1 MKKTFSL
8 FMILLAI
15 CLQLPAQ
22 SWETITVGS
31 GIRKTYTY
39 IPVNVEKSPALVISL
54 HGMNQDPEY
63 QQKQTQWNAM
73 ADKEG
78 FIVTY
83 PLGNNKMWDTNGTSD
98 VKFVETV
105 IKEMINQHHVDKNR
119 IYLSGFS
126 MGSWLGYHCLE
137 TLGDKIAAFGPVSGV
152 DIGKQPKANRKVP
165 IMHIHGTG
173 DDVFKYTGD
182 PSHMAGGYPSI
193 EEYVKK
199 WAAYE
204 GCDANNPQVVRPY
217 PSSRK
222 TANATRTIYNNVNDD
237 VEVNLISID
246 GKGHWHSNDPN
257 GVNSTQELWNFFKRH
272 RLNQHSTPDPNF
284 QIYLCFGQSNME
296 GNAAIEAQDKTGVNP
311 RFMAMYTLDNAN
323 AGWTKG
329 KWHTAT
335 PPQARPYTRL
345 SVVDYFGRKMVD
357 NLSDEVKVGTITVAV
372 GGASIDL
379 FDKDKY
385 QSYLNDANTADWLRN
400 YAKEYGGN
408 PYGRLIELAKIAQKS
423 GVIKGILLHQ
433 GETNN
438 CDQTWPSKV
447 KKIYEDMLADLGL
460 DAKNVPLL
468 VGELGQKDQ
477 NAACWGH
484 NAIIDNITATIP
496 TAHVVSSKDCP
507 LQSDRLHFT
516 AEGYR
521 MFGKRYADVMLDI
534 LGVTPAE
541 KRNYFIRYECTA
553 GENLWDRQAIYT
565 LPQALEKGA
574 RYSLTMKVR
583 TSADC
588 AELGF
593 WPIWNASDNKNQW
606 GGSDDVQYLAAYP
619 IEAGGWK
626 TLTWNFTANFTL
638 DTFQF
643 VFGKYGGTLDID
655 DLVLVKEGT
664 SENLIANADFSA
676 RHIQGWSTNWNGPTY
691 SLADEAQTS
700 TGIFTPSL
708 SVAKKNVDNAYYTL
722 QGMKLL
728 QKPTKAGIYIHHG
741 KKMRIAK

>member
-1 MKKTFSL
+1 MLASL
-8 FMILLAI
+8 LMVL
-15 CLQLPAQ
+15 CLQMAAQ
-22 SWETITVGS
+22 TWEDVKVGTS
-31 GIRKTYTY
+31 TRKTLTY
-39 IPVNVEKSPALVISL
+39 VPKNVGKSPALVISL

-137 TLGDKIAAFGPVSGV
+137 TLGDQIAAFGPVSGV

-222 TANATRTIYNNVNDD
+222 TANATRTIYNNVNND

-246 GKGHWHSNDPN
+246 GQGHWHSNDPN

-323 AGWTKG
+323 VGWTKG

-447 KKIYEDMLADLGL
+447 KKIYEDMLADLEL
-460 DAKNVPLL
+460 DAKDVPLL

-534 LGVTPAE
+534 LGVTLAE
-541 KRNYFIRYECTA
+541 KRNYFIRYESTA

-565 LPQALEKGA
+565 LPKALEKGA
-574 RYSLTMKVR
+574 KYSLTMKVR
-583 TSADC
+583 TSAEC

-606 GGSDDVQYLAAYP
+606 GGSADVQYLAAYP
-619 IEAGGWK
+619 VEAGGWK

-676 RHIQGWSTNWNGPTY
+676 KHIQGWSTNWKGPTY

-728 QKPTKAGIYIHHG
+728 QKPTKAGIYIHQG

>member
-1 MKKTFSL
+1 
-8 FMILLAI
+8 MILLAM

-137 TLGDKIAAFGPVSGV
+137 TIGDQIAAFGPVSGV

-165 IMHIHGTG
+165 IIHIHGTG

-296 GNAAIEAQDKTGVNP
+296 GNAPIEAQDKTGVNP

-460 DAKNVPLL
+460 DAKDVPLL

-534 LGVTPAE
+534 LGVSPAE
-541 KRNYFIRYECTA
+541 KRNYFIRYESTA

-583 TSADC
+583 TSAEC

-619 IEAGGWK
+619 VEAGGWK
-626 TLTWNFTANFTL
+626 TLTWNFTANFAL

-676 RHIQGWSTNWNGPTY
+676 KHIQGWSTNWKGPTY

-728 QKPTKAGIYIHHG
+728 QKPTKGIYIHGG
-741 KKMRIAK
+741 KKIVIK

>member
-1 MKKTFSL
+1 MLASL
-8 FMILLAI
+8 LMVL
-15 CLQLPAQ
+15 CLQMAAQ
-22 SWETITVGS
+22 TWEDVKVRTST
-31 GIRKTYTY
+31 RKTLTY
-39 IPVNVEKSPALVISL
+39 IPKNVEKSPALVISL

-137 TLGDKIAAFGPVSGV
+137 TLGDQIAAFGPVSGV

-222 TANATRTIYNNVNDD
+222 TANATRTIYNNVNND

-246 GKGHWHSNDPN
+246 GKGHWHSNEPN

-272 RLNQHSTPDPNF
+272 QLNQHSTPDPNF

-423 GVIKGILLHQ
+423 GVVKGILLHQ

-460 DAKNVPLL
+460 DAKDVPLL

-477 NAACWGH
+477 NAVCWGH

-534 LGVTPAE
+534 LGVSPAE
-541 KRNYFIRYECTA
+541 KRNYFIRYESTA

-588 AELGF
+588 EDLGF

-606 GGSDDVQYLAAYP
+606 GGSADVQYLAAYP
-619 IEAGGWK
+619 IEPGGWK
-626 TLTWNFTANFTL
+626 TLTWNFTANFAL

-676 RHIQGWSTNWNGPTY
+676 KHFQGWSTNLNGPSFY
-691 SLADEAQTS
+691 LANDADIAS
-700 TGIFTPSL
+700 GIEMPA
-708 SVAKKNVDNAYYTL
+708 VATIKKSADKAYYTL
-722 QGMKLL
+722 QGVKVLR
-728 QKPTKAGIYIHHG
+728 PTKGIYIHGG
-741 KKMRIAK
+741 KKIVIK

>member
-1 MKKTFSL
+1 MKRLSMLASL
-8 FMILLAI
+8 LMVL
-15 CLQLPAQ
+15 CLQMAAQ
-22 SWETITVGS
+22 TWEEIKVGTS
-31 GIRKTYTY
+31 TRKTLTY
-39 IPVNVEKSPALVISL
+39 VPKNVEKSPALVISL

-63 QQKQTQWNAM
+63 QQKQTQWNAL
-73 ADKEG
+73 ADTEG

-83 PLGNNKMWDTNGTSD
+83 PLGNNRMWDTGGTGD
-98 VKFVETV
+98 VKFVEAV
-105 IKEMINQHHVDKNR
+105 MKDMELKHNVDKNR

-152 DIGKQPKANRKVP
+152 DIGKQPKANRKVS

-182 PSHMAGGYPSI
+182 PSHMAGGYPAI

-204 GCDANNPQVVRPY
+204 GCDASNPQVIRPY
-217 PSSRK
+217 PASS
-222 TANATRTIYNNVNDD
+222 TGTTATRTIYNNVNDG
-237 VEVNLISID
+237 VEVNLIAID
-246 GKGHWHSNDPN
+246 GKGHWHSNEAN
-257 GVNSTQELWNFFKRH
+257 GVNSTKELWTFFKRH
-272 RLNQHSTPDPNF
+272 QLNQASVPDPNF

-311 RFMAMYTLDNAN
+311 RFMAMYTLDNAQ
-323 AGWTKG
+323 AGWTMG
-329 KWHTAT
+329 LWHTAV
-335 PPQARPYTRL
+335 PPQARPGTRL
-345 SVVDYFGRKMVD
+345 SVVDYFGRKMVE
-357 NLSDEVKVGTITVAV
+357 NLPEEVKVGTITVAV

-385 QSYLNDANTADWLRN
+385 QAYLNDAKTADWLRN

-408 PYGRLIELAKIAQKS
+408 PYARLIELAKMAQQK

-447 KKIYEDMLADLGL
+447 KKIYENILADLGL

-477 NAACWGH
+477 GAACWGH
-484 NAIIDNITATIP
+484 NAIIDNIAATIP

-521 MFGKRYADVMLDI
+521 MFGKRYADVMLEL
-534 LGVTPAE
+534 LGVIPVE
-541 KRNYFIRYECTA
+541 NRNYFIRYESHA
-553 GENLWDRQAIYT
+553 GANLWDQQAIYT
-565 LPQALEKGA
+565 LPKALEKDA
-574 RYSLTMKVR
+574 AYTLTMKVR

-588 AELGF
+588 ETLGF
-593 WPIWNASDNKNQW
+593 WPIWNASTNKNQW
-606 GGSDDVQYLAAYP
+606 GGSNDVQYLAAYP
-619 IEAGGWK
+619 VEAGDWK
-626 TLTWNFTANFTL
+626 TLTWKFTAQFPL
-638 DTFQF
+638 DAFQF
-643 VFGKYGGTLDID
+643 VFGGYTGNLDID
-655 DLVLVKEGT
+655 DLVLVKDGT
-664 SENLIANADFSA
+664 TENLIDNGDFSKN
-676 RHIQGWSTNWNGPTY
+676 HIQGWSTNWKGPSCY
-691 SLADEAQTS
+691 LANDAFQS
-700 TGIFTPSL
+700 TGISQPSV
-708 SVAKKNVDNAYYTL
+708 VAQPSQQDDAYYTL
-722 QGMKLL
+722 QGVRVSHPTSGIFIHKGRKIVMK
-728 QKPTKAGIYIHHG
+728 
-741 KKMRIAK
+741 

>member
-1 MKKTFSL
+1 MKRLTMLASL
-8 FMILLAI
+8 LMVL
-15 CLQLPAQ
+15 CLQMAAQ
-22 SWETITVGS
+22 TWEEVKVGTS
-31 GIRKTYTY
+31 TRKTLTY
-39 IPVNVEKSPALVISL
+39 VPKNVEKSPALVISL

-63 QQKQTQWNAM
+63 QQKQTQWNAL
-73 ADKEG
+73 ADTEG

-83 PLGNNKMWDTNGTSD
+83 PLGNNRMWDTGGTGD
-98 VKFVETV
+98 VKFVEAV
-105 IKEMINQHHVDKNR
+105 MKDMELKHNVDKNR

-152 DIGKQPKANRKVP
+152 DIGKQPKANRKVS

-182 PSHMAGGYPSI
+182 PSHMAGGYPAI

-204 GCDANNPQVVRPY
+204 GCDASNPQVIRPY
-217 PSSRK
+217 PASS
-222 TANATRTIYNNVNDD
+222 TGTTATRTIYNNVNDG
-237 VEVNLISID
+237 VEVNLIAID
-246 GKGHWHSNDPN
+246 GKGHWHSNEAN
-257 GVNSTQELWNFFKRH
+257 GVNSTKELWTFFKRH
-272 RLNQHSTPDPNF
+272 QLNQASVPDPNF

-311 RFMAMYTLDNAN
+311 RFMAMYTLDNAQ
-323 AGWTKG
+323 AGWTMG
-329 KWHTAT
+329 LWHTAV
-335 PPQARPYTRL
+335 PPQARPNTRL
-345 SVVDYFGRKMVD
+345 SVVDYFGRKMVE
-357 NLSDEVKVGTITVAV
+357 NLPEEVKVGTITVAV

-385 QSYLNDANTADWLRN
+385 QAYLNDANTADWLRN

-408 PYGRLIELAKIAQKS
+408 PYARLIELAKMAQQK

-447 KKIYEDMLADLGL
+447 KKIYENILADLGL

-477 NAACWGH
+477 GAACWGH
-484 NAIIDNITATIP
+484 NAIIDNIAATIP

-521 MFGKRYADVMLDI
+521 MFGKRYADVMLEL
-534 LGVTPAE
+534 LGVIPVE
-541 KRNYFIRYECTA
+541 NRNYFIRYESHA
-553 GENLWDRQAIYT
+553 GANLWDQQAIYT
-565 LPQALEKGA
+565 LPKALEKDA
-574 RYSLTMKVR
+574 AYTLTMKVR

-588 AELGF
+588 ETLGF
-593 WPIWNASDNKNQW
+593 WPIWNASTNKNQW
-606 GGSDDVQYLAAYP
+606 GGSNDVQYLAAYP
-619 IEAGGWK
+619 VEAGDWK
-626 TLTWNFTANFTL
+626 TLTWKFTAQFPL
-638 DTFQF
+638 DAFQF
-643 VFGKYGGTLDID
+643 VFGGYTGNLDID
-655 DLVLVKEGT
+655 DLVLVKDGT
-664 SENLIANADFSA
+664 TENLIDNGDFSKN
-676 RHIQGWSTNWNGPTY
+676 HIQGWSTNWNGPSCY
-691 SLADEAQTS
+691 LANDAYQS
-700 TGIFTPSL
+700 TGITQPSV
-708 SVAKKNVDNAYYTL
+708 VAQPSQQDDAYYTL
-722 QGMKLL
+722 QGVRVSHPTSGIFIHKGRKIVMK
-728 QKPTKAGIYIHHG
+728 
-741 KKMRIAK
+741 

>member
-1 MKKTFSL
+1 MRRFTMLASL
-8 FMILLAI
+8 LMVL
-15 CLQLPAQ
+15 CLQMAAQ
-22 SWETITVGS
+22 TWEDVKVGTS
-31 GIRKTYTY
+31 TRKTLTY
-39 IPVNVEKSPALVISL
+39 IPKNVEKSPALVISL

-204 GCDANNPQVVRPY
+204 GCDASNPQVVRPY

-222 TANATRTIYNNVNDD
+222 TANATRTIYNNVNND

-385 QSYLNDANTADWLRN
+385 QAYLNDANTADWLRN

-460 DAKNVPLL
+460 DAKDVPLL

-534 LGVTPAE
+534 LGVSPAE
-541 KRNYFIRYECTA
+541 KRNYFIRYESTA

-588 AELGF
+588 EDLGF

-606 GGSDDVQYLAAYP
+606 GGSADVQYLAAYP
-619 IEAGGWK
+619 IEPGGWK
-626 TLTWNFTANFTL
+626 TLTWNFTANFAL

-655 DLVLVKEGT
+655 DLVLVKAGT

-676 RHIQGWSTNWNGPTY
+676 KHFQGWSTNWNGPTY

-722 QGMKLL
+722 QGVKLL

>member
-1 MKKTFSL
+1 
-8 FMILLAI
+8 MILLAM

-83 PLGNNKMWDTNGTSD
+83 PLGNNKMWDTSGTGD

-137 TLGDKIAAFGPVSGV
+137 TIGDQIAAFGPVSGV

-541 KRNYFIRYECTA
+541 KRNYFIRYESTA

-606 GGSDDVQYLAAYP
+606 GGSNDVQYLAAYP

-676 RHIQGWSTNWNGPTY
+676 KHIQGWSTNWNGPTY

>member
-1 MKKTFSL
+1 
-8 FMILLAI
+8 MILLAM

-54 HGMNQDPEY
+54 HGLNQDPEY

-83 PLGNNKMWDTNGTSD
+83 PLGNNKMWDTSGTGD

-105 IKEMINQHHVDKNR
+105 IKEMINQHHVDRNR

-137 TLGDKIAAFGPVSGV
+137 TIGDQIAAFGPVSGV
-152 DIGKQPKANRKVP
+152 DIGKQPKANRMVP

-541 KRNYFIRYECTA
+541 KRNYFIRYESTA

-583 TSADC
+583 TSANC

-606 GGSDDVQYLAAYP
+606 GGSNDVQYLAAYP

>member
-1 MKKTFSL
+1 MKQTFSL
-8 FMILLAI
+8 FIILLVM

-31 GIRKTYTY
+31 VIRKTYTY

-54 HGMNQDPEY
+54 HGFNQDPEF

-83 PLGNNKMWDTNGTSD
+83 PLGNNKMWDTHGTSD
-98 VKFVETV
+98 VKFVEAV
-105 IKEMINQHHVDKNR
+105 MKDMELKHHVDKNR

-137 TLGDKIAAFGPVSGV
+137 TLGDQIAAFGPVSGV

-204 GCDANNPQVVRPY
+204 GCDVSNPQVVRPY

-222 TANATRTIYNNVNDD
+222 TASATRTIYNNVNDD

-272 RLNQHSTPDPNF
+272 QLNLHS
-284 QIYLCFGQSNME
+284 
-296 GNAAIEAQDKTGVNP
+296 
-311 RFMAMYTLDNAN
+311 
-323 AGWTKG
+323 
-329 KWHTAT
+329 
-335 PPQARPYTRL
+335 
-345 SVVDYFGRKMVD
+345 
-357 NLSDEVKVGTITVAV
+357 
-372 GGASIDL
+372 
-379 FDKDKY
+379 
-385 QSYLNDANTADWLRN
+385 
-400 YAKEYGGN
+400 
-408 PYGRLIELAKIAQKS
+408 
-423 GVIKGILLHQ
+423 
-433 GETNN
+433 
-438 CDQTWPSKV
+438 
-447 KKIYEDMLADLGL
+447 
-460 DAKNVPLL
+460 VP
-468 VGELGQKDQ
+468 VE
-477 NAACWGH
+477 N
-484 NAIIDNITATIP
+484 
-496 TAHVVSSKDCP
+496 
-507 LQSDRLHFT
+507 
-516 AEGYR
+516 
-521 MFGKRYADVMLDI
+521 
-534 LGVTPAE
+534 
-541 KRNYFIRYECTA
+541 RNYFIRYESTV
-553 GENLWDRQAIYT
+553 GENLWDRQAVYT
-565 LPQALEKGA
+565 LPKALEKDA
-574 RYSLTMKVR
+574 KYSLTMKVR
-583 TSADC
+583 TSASC

-593 WPIWNASDNKNQW
+593 WTIWNASDHKNQW

-619 IEAGGWK
+619 VEAGDWK
-626 TLTWNFTANFTL
+626 TLNWNFTANFAL

-676 RHIQGWSTNWNGPTY
+676 RHIQGWSTNWQGPSY
-691 SLADEAQTS
+691 YLANDAYQS
-700 TGIFTPSL
+700 TGITQPSVVAQPSL
-708 SVAKKNVDNAYYTL
+708 QDDAYYTL
-722 QGMKLL
+722 QGVRVSHPTSGIFIHKGRKIVMK
-728 QKPTKAGIYIHHG
+728 
-741 KKMRIAK
+741 

>member
-1 MKKTFSL
+1 MKRLSMLASL
-8 FMILLAI
+8 LMVL
-15 CLQLPAQ
+15 CLQMAAQ
-22 SWETITVGS
+22 TWEEIKVGTS
-31 GIRKTYTY
+31 IRKTLTY
-39 IPVNVEKSPALVISL
+39 VPKNVEKSPALVISL

-63 QQKQTQWNAM
+63 QQKQTQWSAL
-73 ADKEG
+73 ADTEG

-83 PLGNNKMWDTNGTSD
+83 PLGNNRMWDTGGTGD
-98 VKFVETV
+98 VKFVEA
-105 IKEMINQHHVDKNR
+105 IMKDMELKHNVDKNR

-152 DIGKQPKANRKVP
+152 DIGKQPKANRKVS

-204 GCDANNPQVVRPY
+204 GCDASNPQVIRPY
-217 PSSRK
+217 PAGS
-222 TANATRTIYNNVNDD
+222 TGNTATRTIYNNVNDG
-237 VEVNLISID
+237 VEVNLIAID
-246 GKGHWHSNDPN
+246 GKGHWHSNEAN
-257 GVNSTQELWNFFKRH
+257 GVNSTKELWTFFKRH
-272 RLNQHSTPDPNF
+272 QLNQASAPDPNF

-311 RFMAMYTLDNAN
+311 RFMAMYTLDNAQ
-323 AGWTKG
+323 AGWTMG
-329 KWHTAT
+329 LWHTAV

-345 SVVDYFGRKMVD
+345 SVVDYFGRKMVE
-357 NLSDEVKVGTITVAV
+357 NLPEEVKVGTITVAV

-385 QSYLNDANTADWLRN
+385 QAYLNDANTADWLRN

-408 PYGRLIELAKIAQKS
+408 PYGRLIELAKMAQQK

-447 KKIYEDMLADLGL
+447 KKIYENILADLGL

-477 NAACWGH
+477 GAACWGH
-484 NAIIDNITATIP
+484 NAIIDNIAATIP

-521 MFGKRYADVMLDI
+521 MFGKRYADVMLEL
-534 LGVTPAE
+534 LGVIPVE
-541 KRNYFIRYECTA
+541 NRNYFIRYESHA
-553 GENLWDRQAIYT
+553 GANLWDQQAIYT
-565 LPQALEKGA
+565 LPKALEKDA
-574 RYSLTMKVR
+574 AYTLTMKVR

-588 AELGF
+588 ETLGF
-593 WPIWNASDNKNQW
+593 WPIWNASTNKNQW
-606 GGSDDVQYLAAYP
+606 GGSNDVQYLAAYP
-619 IEAGGWK
+619 VEAGDWK
-626 TLTWNFTANFTL
+626 TLTWKFTAQFPL
-638 DTFQF
+638 DAFQF
-643 VFGKYGGTLDID
+643 VFGGYTGNLDID
-655 DLVLVKEGT
+655 DLVLVKDGT
-664 SENLIANADFSA
+664 TENLIDNGDFSKN
-676 RHIQGWSTNWNGPTY
+676 HIQGWSTNWKGPSCY
-691 SLADEAQTS
+691 LANDAYQS
-700 TGIFTPSL
+700 TGITQPSV
-708 SVAKKNVDNAYYTL
+708 VAQPSQQDDAYYTL
-722 QGMKLL
+722 QGVRVSHPTSGIFIHKGRKIVMK
-728 QKPTKAGIYIHHG
+728 
-741 KKMRIAK
+741 